1 MSGLKRIT
9 DASKAIESI
18 RRSLKRACI
27 AETNVKATWDHAD
40 QWARIRVRSTDGV
53 LICDHRETVDGDR
66 TGVDALAAV
75 ARWFDKRTKLAAGGM
90 TLATALAEEVTT

>member
-1 MSGLKRIT
+1 VSGLKRIA
-9 DASKAIESI
+9 DANKAIESL
-18 RRSLKRACI
+18 RRSLKRAGI

-40 QWARIRVRSTDGV
+40 RWARIRIKATDGA

-75 ARWFDKRTKLAAGGM
+75 ARWFDKRTKLIANGTPAAD
-90 TLATALAEEVTT
+90 AFREVTS